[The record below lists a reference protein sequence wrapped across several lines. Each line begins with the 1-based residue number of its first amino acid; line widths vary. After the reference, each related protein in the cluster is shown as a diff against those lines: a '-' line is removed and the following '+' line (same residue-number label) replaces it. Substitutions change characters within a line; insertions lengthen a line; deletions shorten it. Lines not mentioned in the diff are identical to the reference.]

1 MRQSPIVPRR
11 RVSLCRYARR
21 YRLAYY
27 DASKGGGADDSVLPP
42 LAAGDALRVV
52 GGGGEDERGAASG
65 DNDETDDGVA
75 EADRGAGG
83 GGGGDGGLTLHA
95 SETKPPA
102 RFTEARRTRRVRERE
117 GSYIESRASCEEH
130 SSYRALHATSL
141 RIETLT
147 RGELCRALHAT
158 SLRVQTQLR
167 GASFR
172 GGRRSSALLGVSAL
186 LSNRGSSLRRA
197 LLAAGGV
204 GACVSPPSSAVVRR
218 RDRSRLVGCRFYLRV
233 SFRRASSRRWRSS
246 GSASDACC
254 FYMPA
259 QWVMPRLHWAAGEK
273 MCHLL
278 PRRPPLDVRQHAR
291 DAAHARL
298 RAERRGREE
307 RRPQDGRRRRARA
320 DARRVRGAW

>member
-1 MRQSPIVPRR
+1 M
-11 RVSLCRYARR
+11 C
-21 YRLAYY
+21 
-27 DASKGGGADDSVLPP
+27 
-42 LAAGDALRVV
+42 
-52 GGGGEDERGAASG
+52 
-65 DNDETDDGVA
+65 
-75 EADRGAGG
+75 
-83 GGGGDGGLTLHA
+83 
-95 SETKPPA
+95 
-102 RFTEARRTRRVRERE
+102 VREKAHI
-117 GSYIESRASCEEH
+117 SIESRASCEVH

-172 GGRRSSALLGVSAL
+172 GGRRSSALLGISAL

-197 LLAAGGV
+197 LLTAGG
-204 GACVSPPSSAVVRR
+204 GACVSPPSSAVVRG

-233 SFRRASSRRWRSS
+233 SFRRASSRRWRSL
-246 GSASDACC
+246 GSASDTCC

-273 MCHLL
+273 MCHPL

-291 DAAHARL
+291 DAARARL

-307 RRPQDGRRRRARA
+307 RRPQDERRRRARA
-320 DARRVRGAW
+320 DARRVRGEW